1 MSVSLLEVVAKY
13 YTDFAGLSYNAI
25 ASIILD
31 NEPGIKLSHRSIRRT
46 VSSAA
51 ELQYLDIQ
59 ALPRYRMVFLYNT
72 NRYVCFD
79 RKSGNRVYIPADE
92 METIKAEIRANPTD
106 LSYLLRR
113 FLLSEEN
120 AEMIRNCLYF
130 SPEEEVV
137 KLASAGAPKILILD
151 IETSPILGWVWK
163 VWGEDV
169 RKDRIESDWFC
180 LSWAAKWLFETE
192 IFGEVLTPEEV
203 KNQTDSRIIQL
214 MWELID
220 SADIVIAHNGKRFDM
235 PRLNTRFIVNGLPP
249 PSPYQII
256 DTKIVLSK
264 NFGFSSASLGNVNE
278 VLGIA
283 EKLET
288 SWKLW
293 MECMKQNPKAL
304 EDMLT
309 YNKQDV
315 KALEELYLVL
325 RPWIKS
331 HPNIGLY
338 IRDNVSVCPNCG
350 SADIEFDGSFYYTSV
365 NKYSV
370 YRCKKCTYSGRSRI
384 SALSKQKRDSLLT
397 TIAR

>member
-31 NEPGIKLSHRSIRRT
+31 NEPGIKLSHRTIRRT
-46 VSSAA
+46 VSSIA
-51 ELQYLDIQ
+51 ELQNIDLQ
-59 ALPRYRMVFLYNT
+59 TLPRYRMVFLDKTY
-72 NRYVCFD
+72 RYLCFD
-79 RKSGNRVYIPADE
+79 TKHGNRVYVPADE
-92 METIKAEIRANPTD
+92 MDVIKSELRANPQD
-106 LSYLLRR
+106 LSYLLKR

-120 AEMIRNCLYF
+120 AKMIRNCLYLV
-130 SPEEEVV
+130 PNEEVIPIV
-137 KLASAGAPKILILD
+137 SAGAPKILILD

-192 IFGEVLTPEEV
+192 IFGEALTPEEV

-293 MECMKQNPKAL
+293 MECMKQNPEAL
-304 EDMLT
+304 EKMLE

-350 SADIEFDGSFYYTSV
+350 SSDIEFDGSFYYTSV

-370 YRCKKCTYSGRSRI
+370 YRCKKCTYSGRSRV
-384 SALSKQKRDSLLT
+384 SALTKQKRDSLLT
-397 TIAR
+397 TTAR